1 MVGAAILAA
10 LGNAMKKGAENI
22 DTAPTEAKPEEKINK
37 EEDKGVGDISNIANN
52 VNGIISNI
60 KK

>member
-22 DTAPTEAKPEEKINK
+22 DTAPTEAQPKEKPNEK
-37 EEDKGVGDISNIANN
+37 DKGIGDISNIANN

>member
-1 MVGAAILAA
+1 MVGAAILSA
-10 LGNAMKKGAENI
+10 LGNAMKKGANSI
-22 DTAPTEAKPEEKINK
+22 DTAPTEAKSKETIDK
-37 EEDKGVGDISNIANN
+37 EEDKGIGDISNIANN